1 MLKKILKWTG
11 AILILFI
18 FALSIVVATRQ
29 HLQFDA
35 PYPDIKASSDSAV
48 IARGKYLVK
57 GPAHCADCHASPKF
71 YKIVNEGGDAPLT
84 GGRGF
89 ELPIGVVYSRNITPD
104 STGIGQFSDAQIARA
119 LRYGVG
125 HDNRALID
133 FMPFHNTS
141 DQDLTAIISY
151 VRTLA
156 PVRNEVQPNEFNVLG
171 KVVKAFLIKPVGPK
185 GEVLKTVTSDSSI
198 EYGKYLATS
207 VSNCRGCHTN
217 RNLMT
222 GAFVGPDYAGGFR
235 MDSNIDPKNF
245 KCVSPNI
252 TPDST
257 TGRLMKWSEDI
268 FIKRFRMG
276 KLIQHSP
283 MPWGPFSRM
292 SDTELKA
299 IYRYLQ
305 TVTPVKNDPGPVLI
319 AIK

>member
-1 MLKKILKWTG
+1 MLKKILKWAG

-18 FALSIVVATRQ
+18 ISLSVVVATRQ

-35 PYPDIKASSDSAV
+35 PYPDIRASSDSAV

-57 GPAHCADCHASPKF
+57 GPAHCADCHASPK
-71 YKIVNEGGDAPLT
+71 YHDIVNKGGDAPLT
-84 GGRGF
+84 GGRKF
-89 ELPIGVVYSRNITPD
+89 LLPIGVLYSRNITSD
-104 STGIGQFSDAQIARA
+104 STGIGIFSDAQIARA

-125 HDNRALID
+125 HDNRALLD
-133 FMPFHNTS
+133 LMPFHYTS
-141 DQDLTAIISY
+141 DEDLTAIISY
-151 VRTLA
+151 IRTLQ
-156 PVRNEVQPNEFNVLG
+156 PVHNEVPPNEFNLIG
-171 KVVKAFLIKPVGPK
+171 KVVKAFLIKPVGPQT
-185 GEVLKTVTSDSSI
+185 EPLKKISQDSSI
-198 EYGKYLATS
+198 EYGKYMATS
-207 VSNCRGCHTN
+207 VANCRGCHTN

-222 GAFVGPDYAGGFR
+222 GAFVGQDYAGGFKI
-235 MDSNIDPKNF
+235 DSDIDPMNF

-257 TGRLMKWSEDI
+257 TGHLMKWTEDI

-305 TVTPVKNDPGPVLI
+305 KVTPVKNDPGPVLI